1 MDTLTF
7 DTMTDKELLHAFV
20 PERSAVELLKEYQNV
35 YNVVMESSASTVDAI
50 PGMGNVKTKKL
61 MLIREL
67 VNRVNDA
74 TSKNVKVING
84 PTDAINYFSFLKS
97 KPKEELWVLLLNTK
111 NHVISSQMVSI
122 GTINGTTSEPREIFQ
137 PAIHRL
143 AASIIV
149 AHCHPSGDCA
159 PSPEDE
165 RATMRLVQSGRL
177 LGVPMIDHIIIGK
190 YGSCSLKE
198 VRPDL
203 FIGGM

>member
-1 MDTLTF
+1 MENLTF
-7 DTMTDKELLHAFV
+7 DTMTDKELLQAFV

-35 YNVVMESSASTVDAI
+35 YNVVMESSASKVDTI

-74 TSKNVKVING
+74 TSRNIKVIHG
-84 PTDAINYFSFLKS
+84 PKDAIDYFSFLKT
-97 KPKEELWVLLLNTK
+97 KPTEEVWVLMLNTK
-111 NHVISSQMVSI
+111 NHVIASQMVST
-122 GTINGTTSEPREIFQ
+122 GTINAATSEPREVFQ

-149 AHCHPSGDCA
+149 AHCHPSGDCE
-159 PSPEDE
+159 PSREDE

-177 LGVPMIDHIIIGK
+177 LAVPVVDHLIIGK

-198 VRPDL
+198 TRPDV

>member
-1 MDTLTF
+1 MENLTF
-7 DTMTDKELLHAFV
+7 DTMTDKELLQAFV

-35 YNVVMESSASTVDAI
+35 YNVVMESSASKVDTI

-74 TSKNVKVING
+74 TSRNIKVIHG
-84 PTDAINYFSFLKS
+84 PKDAIDYFSFLKT
-97 KPKEELWVLLLNTK
+97 KPTEEVWVLMLNTK
-111 NHVISSQMVSI
+111 NHVIASQMVST
-122 GTINGTTSEPREIFQ
+122 GTINAATSEPREVFQ

-149 AHCHPSGDCA
+149 AHCHPSGDCE
-159 PSPEDE
+159 PSREDE

-177 LGVPMIDHIIIGK
+177 LAVPVVDHIIIGK
-190 YGSCSLKE
+190 YGSCRLKE
-198 VRPDL
+198 IRPDL

>member
-1 MDTLTF
+1 MENLTF
-7 DTMTDKELLHAFV
+7 DTMTDKELLQAFV

-35 YNVVMESSASTVDAI
+35 YNVVMESSASKVDTI

-74 TSKNVKVING
+74 TSRNIKVIHG
-84 PTDAINYFSFLKS
+84 SKDAIDYFSFLKT
-97 KPKEELWVLLLNTK
+97 KPTEEVWVLMLNTK
-111 NHVISSQMVSI
+111 NHVIASQMVST
-122 GTINGTTSEPREIFQ
+122 GTINAATSEPREVFQ

-149 AHCHPSGDCA
+149 AHCHPSGDCE
-159 PSPEDE
+159 PSREDE

-177 LGVPMIDHIIIGK
+177 LAVPVVDHIIIGK

-198 VRPDL
+198 TRPDL

>member
-1 MDTLTF
+1 MENLTF
-7 DTMTDKELLHAFV
+7 DTMTDKELLQAFV

-35 YNVVMESSASTVDAI
+35 YNVVMESSASKVDTI

-74 TSKNVKVING
+74 TSRNIKVIHG
-84 PTDAINYFSFLKS
+84 PKDAIDYFSFLKT
-97 KPKEELWVLLLNTK
+97 KPTEEVWVLMLNTK
-111 NHVISSQMVSI
+111 NHVIASQMVST
-122 GTINGTTSEPREIFQ
+122 GTINAATSEPREVFQ

-149 AHCHPSGDCA
+149 AHCHPSGDCE
-159 PSPEDE
+159 PSREDE

-177 LGVPMIDHIIIGK
+177 LAVPVVDHIIIGK

-198 VRPDL
+198 TRPDL

>member
-1 MDTLTF
+1 MENLTF
-7 DTMTDKELLHAFV
+7 DTMTDKELLQAFV

-35 YNVVMESSASTVDAI
+35 YNVVMESSASKVDTI

-74 TSKNVKVING
+74 TSKNIKVIHG
-84 PTDAINYFSFLKS
+84 PKDAIDYFSFLKT
-97 KPKEELWVLLLNTK
+97 KPTEEVWVLMLNTK
-111 NHVISSQMVSI
+111 NHVLASQMVST
-122 GTINGTTSEPREIFQ
+122 GTINAATSEPREVFQ

-149 AHCHPSGDCA
+149 AHCHPSGDCE
-159 PSPEDE
+159 PSREDE

-177 LGVPMIDHIIIGK
+177 LAVPVVDHIIIGK

-198 VRPDL
+198 TRPDL